1 MLAHAISYSPLL
13 CWAASEEASMKIE
26 GLRILLPVEVSL
38 LIRWVVE
45 QNRQFDAAVAVL
57 WEVSRP
63 RVRWI

>member
-1 MLAHAISYSPLL
+1 
-13 CWAASEEASMKIE
+13 MKIE

-57 WEVSRP
+57 REVSRP